1 MYYKIRDDVLFRQY
15 ENFGLLSDNS
25 EYGYRMLN
33 DKRKCLGEKYVSLS
47 GSIMLGKLGKKP
59 RLLDNVI
66 NDLLDVYIDVEYDIL
81 KKDVQEFFDYF
92 VVEGFLSCG
101 KDEEDCTDK
110 LMETSLKKDNDD
122 PYATTDCLENTLSK
136 NDFLRSIHI
145 DVATACNERCIH
157 CYIPNDCKKELID
170 PNLFYRI
177 IEEGRKMN
185 VLHVTLSGGEPLLH
199 KNIIDF
205 LKKCRELDLSVNVL
219 SNLTLLNDEIITE
232 MKKNNFLSVQVSLY
246 SMDAKIH
253 DSITN
258 LEGSFN
264 KSIEGILR
272 LCNEGIPVQISCP
285 IIKQNKD
292 SFVDVL
298 HWGWKHDIA
307 VAVEPMIFTAYDH
320 SRDNVKNRLSLE
332 EIEDVLSIQMNEG
345 YAFGLAKAAKEKEMI
360 TKNDPICSVCRY
372 SFCVS
377 TNGEVFPCA
386 GWQKNVIGDLKK
398 QTLQEIWRTS
408 EKIKELRQI
417 KRSKFSECVDCKD
430 RGYCTVC
437 MMWNSNENSDGDP
450 FKINKYR
457 CRVAAITHDKVKKVI
472 NE

>member
-101 KDEEDCTDK
+101 KDKEDCTDK